1 MAPDDLTLDSLR
13 SKFSDF
19 YSLRNTDS
27 ARADEVL
34 GELGASSEADREIIL
49 ELAAPKPIWLPDR
62 FLEAHALVVRALEV
76 LDRNA
81 TRKVKGPRLG
91 PLSPIVRFFVELVT
105 RFIVRSHLRT
115 ITDELGHLYARRE
128 ANCMPDDPARTLLRR
143 GRQDMAKIA
152 PGFKRNPLGLP
163 TFLLTG
169 AVLSSLISWLQSAFG
184 VFGSSSTATIIATAA
199 LFLFAFLASWV
210 ILRGAAVAHRR
221 IGLTIETPLD
231 ALYETIGRAGTAPS
245 NQSGLFAVVA
255 IILTLAAV
263 LVVPVGL
270 ALTVMG

>member
-1 MAPDDLTLDSLR
+1 MPQDDLTLDALR

-27 ARADEVL
+27 VKADAVL
-34 GELGASSEADREIIL
+34 GELGASDEADRQIIL

-62 FLEAHALVVRALEV
+62 FLEAHVLVVRALEV

-81 TRKVKGPRLG
+81 TRKIKGPRLG

-115 ITDELGHLYARRE
+115 VTDELGHLYSRRE
-128 ANCMPDDPARTLLRR
+128 ANCLTGDPVRILLRR
-143 GRQDMAKIA
+143 GRQDIARIA

-163 TFLLTG
+163 TFILTG
-169 AVLSSLISWLQSAFG
+169 AVLSTGISWLQNAFN
-184 VFGSSSTATIIATAA
+184 VFGSSSTGTIVATAA
-199 LFLFAFLASWV
+199 LFLFAFLASWI

-221 IGLTIETPLD
+221 IGLTIETPLE
-231 ALYETIGRAGTAPS
+231 ALYETIGRAGDPPQ
-245 NQSGLFAVVA
+245 NQSGTFAVIA

-263 LVVPVGL
+263 LIVPIGL
-270 ALTVMG
+270 ALTVLG

>member
-1 MAPDDLTLDSLR
+1 MAQDDLTLDTLGT
-13 SKFSDF
+13 KFRDF

-27 ARADEVL
+27 TRADAVL
-34 GELGASSEADREIIL
+34 GELGASDEADREIIL

-62 FLEAHALVVRALEV
+62 LLEAHVLVVRALEM

-81 TRKVKGPRLG
+81 TRKIKGPPLG
-91 PLSPIVRFFVELVT
+91 PLGPIVRFFVELVT

-169 AVLSSLISWLQSAFG
+169 AVLSSVLSWLQNAFG
-184 VFGSSSTATIIATAA
+184 VFGSSSTATIVATAA
-199 LFLFAFLASWV
+199 LFLFAFVASWV

-221 IGLTIETPLD
+221 IGLTIETPLE
-231 ALYETIGRAGTAPS
+231 ALYETIGRAGTPPTD
-245 NQSGLFAVVA
+245 QSGVFAIIA

-263 LVVPVGL
+263 LIVPIGL
-270 ALTVMG
+270 ALTVLG